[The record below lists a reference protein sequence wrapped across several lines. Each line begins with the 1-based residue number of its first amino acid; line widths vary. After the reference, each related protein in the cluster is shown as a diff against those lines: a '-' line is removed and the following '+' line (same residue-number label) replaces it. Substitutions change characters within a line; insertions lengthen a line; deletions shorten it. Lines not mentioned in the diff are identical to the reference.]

1 MKKITAVLAALL
13 IVLSAVSAAGSM
25 ETESAIRAYT
35 ENASPKYVFMFIGD
49 GMSSPQTNSAQ
60 VYNGR
65 NQSGLVELQELTF
78 TQFPVVGLQYT
89 QDSTSFCPDS
99 ASTATSTATR
109 RT

>member
-78 TQFPVVGLQYT
+78 TQFPVLGMATTY
-89 QDSTSFCPDS
+89 S
-99 ASTATSTATR
+99 ADRNITCSSAAGTAISTA
-109 RT
+109 